1 MDTVSDMEFCQCF
14 EKYID
19 LLTDPEKYSK
29 DKLLDSLF
37 EIARLFRISKGVTEF
52 YVNEAMERS
61 GEGEIYCDYDDG
73 RGGPAVVAL
82 RYVSQSQAVIKGTIY
97 RPESE
102 PPLSEKDLRRLEMT
116 VRSLLSYISR
126 QRLAGA
132 LEKYAFSDDQGYP
145 NLRAYMRRVGMLYS
159 QGKLAGAY
167 TALLFNLRRF
177 TLINQDIGR
186 GNADT
191 VMRKYFSMLKNAVGR
206 SGIAARMGGDNFI
219 MLFRNV
225 HTDRILGIL
234 RGMPVSYGEGE
245 NTRVMLSASAGVYPI
260 PEGFVFNTQGD
271 IMDKLMNSSQAAKRS
286 QGDHIVYFDYGMVR
300 QTYKSMR
307 VQQLFPR
314 ALTEREFKVYY
325 QPKVDVETGNMV
337 GAEAL
342 CRWFHDGI
350 MIPPMEF
357 IPILEQTT
365 DVCRLDFYML
375 DCVCGDIR
383 RWLDEGRKPVRVSVN
398 LSRKHLADVDLLK
411 HILDIIERHS
421 VPHEYIEIELTETT
435 TDVEFRDLKRI
446 VSGLQQLGVC
456 TSVDDFGVGYS
467 SLNLIREIP
476 WNVLKIDRCFL
487 PSDEEGEGSVTSM
500 MYRHVVS
507 MALEMGLECIT
518 EGVETS
524 RQIEILRRNGC
535 RIAQG
540 FVFDKPLP
548 LADFEKLLGGHCYYP
563 DGTK

>member
-1 MDTVSDMEFCQCF
+1 MDTVADKDFCEHF
-14 EKYID
+14 ERFISIM
-19 LLTDPEKYSK
+19 TDPDNFTKE
-29 DKLLDSLF
+29 KLLDVLF
-37 EIARLFRISKGVTEF
+37 ALSRLFRISKGVTEF
-52 YVNEAMERS
+52 YVDASRENA
-61 GEGEIYCDYDDG
+61 GDGEIFCDYDDG
-73 RGGPAVVAL
+73 RGGPAVLKL
-82 RYVSQSQAVIKGTIY
+82 RYVTPSQAVIKGTIY

-102 PPLSEKDLRRLEMT
+102 PPFSENDLRRLET
-116 VRSLLSYISR
+116 VVRALLSFVSR
-126 QRLAGA
+126 NRLAQA
-132 LEKYAFSDDQGYP
+132 LEQYAFNDDRGYP
-145 NLRAYMRRVGMLYS
+145 NLRAYMRRLGTLYA
-159 QGKLAGAY
+159 QGKLSGSY
-167 TALLFNLRRF
+167 TALLFNLKRF

-186 GNADT
+186 DNGDI
-191 VMRKYFSMLKNAVGR
+191 VMRKYYDMLVSAVGR
-206 SGIAARMGGDNFI
+206 SGIVARVGGDNFI

-225 HTDRILGIL
+225 HTERIFGIL
-234 RGMPVSYGEGE
+234 RGIPVSYGSADDS
-245 NTRVMLSASAGVYPI
+245 RVMLSASAGVYPI
-260 PEGFVFNTQGD
+260 PKEFVFNTQGD
-271 IMDKLMNSSQAAKRS
+271 IMDKLMSSSQAAKHS
-286 QGDHIVYFDYGMVR
+286 QRDLIVYYDYGMVK
-300 QTYKSMR
+300 QNYKSMR
-307 VQQLFPR
+307 IQQLFPR
-314 ALTEREFKVYY
+314 ALTEREFRVYY
-325 QPKVDVETGNMV
+325 QPKVDVETGRIV

-375 DCVCGDIR
+375 DSVCADIR
-383 RWLDEGRKPVRVSVN
+383 RWLDTGKKPVRISVN

-411 HILDIIERHS
+411 HLMEIIERHS

-446 VSGLQQLGVC
+446 VSGLQQMGVR

-487 PSDEEGEGSVTSM
+487 PMDDESESSVTSM

-518 EGVETS
+518 EGVETA
-524 RQIEILRRNGC
+524 RQIEILRSNGC

-548 LADFEKLLGGHCYYP
+548 IEEFEKLLGGYRYRL
-563 DGTK
+563 GAAE